1 MDGKPFIWRE
11 QSLNSI
17 KFSLIIPAFH
27 EGKRI
32 NRLIEYLNGLDSDKT
47 VEIIVVDG
55 APEKDTLK
63 AIHSNN
69 VIKISSDKGRAKQM
83 NAGAS
88 MARGEILIF
97 LHADTE
103 LPTQALKK
111 ISSLIERRE
120 YVGGAFDLGIK
131 SDKFILKVIGNLS
144 SLRSRLNSIP
154 FGDQAIF
161 IRREYF
167 KQIGGYK
174 EIPLMEDVELMR
186 RIKKS
191 GNKIWIF
198 YDRVMTSPRR
208 WEKEGVIYCTLRN
221 WTLRTL
227 YLLGVAPHKLASFY
241 DFDYSKKERGLKN
254 EPAGR

>member
-1 MDGKPFIWRE
+1 M
-11 QSLNSI
+11 
-17 KFSLIIPAFH
+17 
-27 EGKRI
+27 
-32 NRLIEYLNGLDSDKT
+32 RLIEYLNHLDSGKDI
-47 VEIIVVDG
+47 EIIVVDG
-55 APEKDTLK
+55 AEEKDTLK
-63 AIHSNN
+63 VIQSNHI
-69 VIKISSDKGRAKQM
+69 IKISSEKGRAKQM

-88 MARGEILIF
+88 VAKGDILIF

-103 LPTQALKK
+103 LPIHAFKK
-111 ISSLIERRE
+111 IQSFIERKE

-131 SDKFILKVIGNLS
+131 SDKFIFKVIGTLS
-144 SLRSRLNSIP
+144 SLRSRLNRIP

-167 KQIGGYK
+167 NQIGGYK

-191 GNKIWIF
+191 GKKIWIF

-221 WTLRTL
+221 WTLQAL
-227 YLLGVAPHKLASFY
+227 YFLGVST
-241 DFDYSKKERGLKN
+241 S
-254 EPAGR
+254 

>member
-1 MDGKPFIWRE
+1 V
-11 QSLNSI
+11 NSI
-17 KFSLIIPAFH
+17 KFSIIVPVFH
-27 EGKRI
+27 EGEKI
-32 NRLIEYLNGLDSDKT
+32 NNLMEHLNHLDSAKNP
-47 VEIIVVDG
+47 EIIVVDG
-55 APEKDTLK
+55 AQERDTLR
-63 AIHSNN
+63 AIHNKN

-88 MARGEILIF
+88 IANGEILIF

-103 LPTQALKK
+103 LPIHALKN
-111 ISSLIERRE
+111 IRSLIERRE

-131 SDKFILKVIGNLS
+131 SDKFIFKVIGVLA
-144 SLRSRLNSIP
+144 SLRSRLNRIP

-167 KQIGGYK
+167 NEMGGYK

-198 YDRVMTSPRR
+198 YDRAMTSPRR

-221 WTLRTL
+221 WILQLL
-227 YLLGVAPHKLASFY
+227 YFLGVSPGRLTKFY
-241 DFDYSKKERGLKN
+241 KSDY
-254 EPAGR
+254 